1 MTTAE
6 QTLPSK
12 CLACDAHLESPI
24 VCTGCRTL
32 FPVPEEMDYFEL
44 FRLPK
49 RYDVDAAVL
58 ERKFLAISRTIHP
71 DYFGAAS
78 PELRD
83 LAVRLSAELNEA
95 ARVLSDPVLRAG
107 YLLERMGGKSAA
119 EERTVPQAVLQE
131 VMMLRE
137 DIEEAGGDAEPLG
150 EIRERVRVRRGEI
163 LQRIAELAEN
173 LPDSGD
179 EEKAELRRQINSVKY
194 YDNLLNELPLG

>member
-1 MTTAE
+1 MTTAQ

-32 FPVPEEMDYFEL
+32 FPVPEEMDYFDL

-49 RYDVDAAVL
+49 RYDVDVAAL
-58 ERKFLAISRTIHP
+58 EGKFLAISRTIHP

-137 DIEEAGGDAEPLG
+137 EIEEAEGAAESLG

-163 LQRIAELAEN
+163 LQRIAELADN

-179 EEKAELRRQINSVKY
+179 EEKGELRRQINSVKY